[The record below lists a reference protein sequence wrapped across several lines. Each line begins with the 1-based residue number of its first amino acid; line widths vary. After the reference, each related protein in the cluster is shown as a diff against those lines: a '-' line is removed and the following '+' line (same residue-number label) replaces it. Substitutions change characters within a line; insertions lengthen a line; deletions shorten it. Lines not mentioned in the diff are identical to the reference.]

1 MLLHEGLKELKSFS
15 AQCVKGQ
22 GVSFKRM
29 VMDATAKKMGLEP
42 AIFNNK
48 LYHKLCKPKVV
59 VSNMSTDIKIM
70 ESAVYA
76 GMPAKNA
83 IFLLTFMRE
92 DKVVVNYEADLHAG
106 LSGKKLNEAVTR
118 VLSVLLRALDGR
130 TAKGKTNVMAK
141 I

>member
-1 MLLHEGLKELKSFS
+1 
-15 AQCVKGQ
+15 
-22 GVSFKRM
+22 M
-29 VMDATAKKMGLEP
+29 VMDATAKKMGQEP

-92 DKVVVNYEADLHAG
+92 DKVVVNYEADLQMSAHRRQHLLPRCAR
-106 LSGKKLNEAVTR
+106 R
-118 VLSVLLRALDGR
+118 VS
-130 TAKGKTNVMAK
+130 
-141 I
+141 